1 MVISSNIIMIILT
14 LEADVDSYYKINT
27 FLLIEIAI
35 MNIFFSFGWF
45 GIRIGIMLRNNKKND
60 SR

>member
-1 MVISSNIIMIILT
+1 MIILT
-14 LEADVDSYYKINT
+14 LEADADSYYKINT

-35 MNIFFSFGWF
+35 MNIIFSFGWF

>member
-27 FLLIEIAI
+27 FLPIEIAI
-35 MNIFFSFGWF
+35 MNIIFSFGW
-45 GIRIGIMLRNNKKND
+45 IGIMLRNNKKMIVD
-60 SR
+60 KK

>member
-35 MNIFFSFGWF
+35 MNIIFSFGWF

>member
-35 MNIFFSFGWF
+35 MNIIFSFGW
-45 GIRIGIMLRNNKKND
+45 IGIMLRNNKKND